1 MTLEQYALLAE
12 IVGTVTVVI
21 SLVYL
26 AVQVRQGIAQ
36 GQAEARYAFV
46 QSTGDI
52 NMTIAQDKPL
62 ASVWR
67 RGLESPEARDADETM
82 QLWML
87 MDQYCNAWLVMHQ
100 LHVDGQ
106 LARNQWHVV
115 RNDIATIPWSAGGRA
130 LWRIGRGAFD
140 PTFPTFIDDIQV
152 RGQKPYDGLDRLP
165 AGP

>member
-12 IVGTVTVVI
+12 IVGTVTVVV

-46 QSTGDI
+46 QSTSDI
-52 NMTIAQDKPL
+52 NMTIAQDKQL

-67 RGLESPEARDADETM
+67 RGLENPEALDADETM

-87 MDQYCNAWLVMHQ
+87 MGQYCNAWLVMHQ
-100 LHVDGQ
+100 LYVDGQ

-115 RNDIATIPWSAGGRA
+115 RNDIAAILCSAGGRGF
-130 LWRIGRGAFD
+130 WRIGRGAFD
-140 PTFPTFIDDIQV
+140 PTFTKFVDDIQAN
-152 RGQKPYDGLDRLP
+152 GQQPYDMLDR
-165 AGP
+165 